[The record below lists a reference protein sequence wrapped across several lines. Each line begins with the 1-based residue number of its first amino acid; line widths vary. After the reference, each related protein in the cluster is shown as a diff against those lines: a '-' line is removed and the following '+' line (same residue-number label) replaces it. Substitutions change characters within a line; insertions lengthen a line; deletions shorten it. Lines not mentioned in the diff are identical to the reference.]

1 MNKAI
6 AKVYMYHFRY
16 SVKTNQPKKTF
27 AEPVELNNL
36 SNLSIATFSKLN
48 SI

>member
-1 MNKAI
+1 MDKAI

-16 SVKTNQPKKTF
+16 SVKTNQPKKIF

-36 SNLSIATFSKLN
+36 STIYPLPRSQN
-48 SI
+48 

>member
-16 SVKTNQPKKTF
+16 SIKTNQPKKIF

-36 SNLSIATFSKLN
+36 STIYPLPRSQN
-48 SI
+48 